1 MQRLFICC
9 VLALAA
15 AWVTGVAGAADYK
28 LKDGTTLSGEAIGPN
43 EKSVIIKTADGKLLP
58 RTPWANFS
66 QEALKEFAKNPKIR
80 AFVELLIE
88 DNTAGAAGAGAEP
101 EVPEVPLPK
110 RPPAKFTEVQAKPQ
124 LPESP
129 GLFAGLF
136 GTGVGW
142 LSLVAI
148 YAGTIFAGYEVAHYR
163 RRPQGLVMGLAAIPF
178 LGVASPIA
186 FLIMPPV
193 RTEEERKP
201 TAVEQVAQQSQEAPK
216 EEAKPKG
223 MALGKAK
230 PAASRPV
237 ATAKPVAHA
246 AAPAAAPAPVA
257 PAPAPAPAPAAP
269 AGLAPAVFR
278 RGETNINKRFIETKF
293 AGFFKLVPG
302 PAERDMWLVWVCPRG
317 EFWSKRVVSINQTE
331 VVVNCP
337 QENGGSMD
345 ETLQIVEIQ
354 EIHLRPQEG

>member
-1 MQRLFICC
+1 MQRLIIYCAL
-9 VLALAA
+9 VLAA

-43 EKSVIIKTADGKLLP
+43 EKSVIIKAPDGKLLP

-88 DNTAGAAGAGAEP
+88 EPVAGAAGAGSEP

-129 GLFAGLF
+129 GLFAGMF
-136 GTGVGW
+136 TTGVGW
-142 LSLVAI
+142 LGLVAM
-148 YAGTIFAGYEVAHYR
+148 YAATIFAGYEVAHYR

-186 FLIMPPV
+186 FLVMPPV
-193 RTEEERKP
+193 RTEEEKKP
-201 TAVEQVAQQSQEAPK
+201 TAVEQAAKQNQEAAK

-230 PAASRPV
+230 
-237 ATAKPVAHA
+237 
-246 AAPAAAPAPVA
+246 
-257 PAPAPAPAPAAP
+257 
-269 AGLAPAVFR
+269 
-278 RGETNINKRFIETKF
+278 
-293 AGFFKLVPG
+293 
-302 PAERDMWLVWVCPRG
+302 LVWVCPRG

>member
-1 MQRLFICC
+1 MQRLSTYCA
-9 VLALAA
+9 LAFAA
-15 AWVTGVAGAADYK
+15 AWLTGAVCAADYK

-43 EKSVIIKTADGKLLP
+43 EKSVVIKAPDGKLLP
-58 RTPWANFS
+58 RTPWVNFS

-80 AFVELLIE
+80 AFVELLLE
-88 DNTAGAAGAGAEP
+88 EAPAGVGGAAAGEAEAP
-101 EVPEVPLPK
+101 EVPIST
-110 RPPAKFTEVQAKPQ
+110 RPPAKFTEVKEKPE
-124 LPESP
+124 LPQSP

-136 GTGVGW
+136 TTGVGW

-148 YAGTIFAGYEVAHYR
+148 YAATIYAGYEVALYR
-163 RRPQGLVMGLAAIPF
+163 RRPKQLVMGLAAIPF
-178 LGVASPIA
+178 VGVASPIA
-186 FLIMPPV
+186 FLIMPPIK
-193 RTEEERKP
+193 TEEEKKP
-201 TAVEQVAQQSQEAPK
+201 TAVEQAAKQSHEAPK
-216 EEAKPKG
+216 ADPKPKG

-230 PAASRPV
+230 PV

-246 AAPAAAPAPVA
+246 AAPAPVA
-257 PAPAPAPAPAAP
+257 PAPAPAPTAAA
-269 AGLAPAVFR
+269 AGLTPAVFR

-317 EFWSKRVVSINQTE
+317 EYWSKRVVSISQSE
-331 VVVNCP
+331 IVVNCP

-345 ETLQIVEIQ
+345 ETLQIVEVQ

>member
-1 MQRLFICC
+1 MQRLIIYCAL
-9 VLALAA
+9 VLAA

-43 EKSVIIKTADGKLLP
+43 EKSVIIKAPDGKLLP

-88 DNTAGAAGAGAEP
+88 EPVAGAAGAGSEP

-110 RPPAKFTEVQAKPQ
+110 RPPAKFMEVQAKPQ

-129 GLFAGLF
+129 GLFAGMF
-136 GTGVGW
+136 TTGVGW
-142 LSLVAI
+142 LGLVAM
-148 YAGTIFAGYEVAHYR
+148 YAATIFAGYEVAHYR

-186 FLIMPPV
+186 FLVMPPV
-193 RTEEERKP
+193 RTEEEKKP
-201 TAVEQVAQQSQEAPK
+201 TAVEQAAKQNQEAAK

-230 PAASRPV
+230 PATARPV

-257 PAPAPAPAPAAP
+257 PAPAPAPAAP
-269 AGLAPAVFR
+269 AGLTPAVFR